1 MKLIFLDFDGVI
13 VHLPKNYK
21 SIPISSLTE
30 EDHFK
35 RVRCANEESIAAL
48 NKIILGVEPYVYVII
63 TSSWRHHHTLEMMTN
78 MLYRSGHVGHVIS
91 RTPDLHRDEKSIERG
106 HEIMAWMHM
115 AEGLSKIDS
124 YVVLDDDS
132 DRGPIDESR
141 WLLIKEGWTNGGLAG
156 DPSYVQRA
164 IKILE
169 TKL

>member
-21 SIPISSLTE
+21 SIPIGSE
-30 EDHFK
+30 EDHYK

-48 NKIILGVEPYVYVII
+48 NKIIKKTYANVVI
-63 TSSWRHHHTLEMMTN
+63 TSSWRHHHTRDMMAN
-78 MLYRSGHVGHVIS
+78 MMKHSGFKGFVLG
-91 RTPDLHRDEKSIERG
+91 TTDDLHRDCNAMERG
-106 HEIMAWMHM
+106 HEVMAFLQQ
-115 AEGLSKIDS
+115 AKFLDIDS
-124 YVVLDDDS
+124 YICIDDDS

-169 TKL
+169 TKLRP